1 MFSLEALQGVVNV
14 RKVDLSVLFMATM
27 LSVVAFLTVYP
38 LGMIVYGSFRSA
50 APGAPGF
57 FTLEG
62 YQLAFTDPTV
72 GKALVT
78 TFWLGLVR
86 TVISTVLAMFF
97 CWVLVRTD
105 MPYKGALEFF
115 FWVNFFLPILPMTMG
130 WILLLDQSY
139 GLINVAI
146 LKIFPFLSEGPFSI
160 YSYGGIIWAH
170 LAYSVSVRVLILAP
184 AFRNMDPSL
193 EEAGRVSGFTNLGTL
208 FRVTLPLLIPS
219 IMGSTF
225 LGFIKSLES
234 FEVELLLGMPA
245 KIFVYST
252 KVYDM
257 LRWEPPQYPPA
268 MALSMVFM
276 LFVFALVFLNRWI
289 ITRRQYTTVSGKA
302 FRVAPVRVGRWR
314 WLLLAICV
322 LYLLVFT
329 VTPFALLLL
338 GTFMKIAGMFSLPD
352 PYTLEHWKDVLW
364 DPLFFRSVINSLLLG
379 VGAALVGAMFYSL
392 ISYISLRTKLAG
404 RSTLDFMT
412 WLPWAVPGLLLSV
425 GLLWVVLGTFGL
437 LVPLYGTLH
446 ILIIAMI
453 INQMPVGV
461 RIMDGSMIQ
470 IGRELEESAR
480 VSGASW
486 LYTFRRVLMP
496 LLSPTFTATAIIIF
510 LTAIREI
517 SLVVLLYSPKW
528 RVLSILMLEHWIG
541 QSSEKGM
548 VVGLVITLLSLIVA
562 IGARCLGMKLALAE

>member
-1 MFSLEALQGVVNV
+1 MSF
-14 RKVDLSVLFMATM
+14 RKTDLSILLMALM
-27 LSVVAFLTVYP
+27 LGVVAFLTVYP
-38 LGMIVYGSFRSA
+38 LGMIVYGSLRSA

-57 FTLEG
+57 FTLDG
-62 YQLAFTDPTV
+62 YRLAFTDPTI
-72 GKALVT
+72 GKALLT
-78 TFWLGLVR
+78 TFWLGLAR
-86 TVISTVLAMFF
+86 TVISTILAIFF

-105 MPYKGALEFF
+105 MPGKGIMEFF

-130 WILLLDQSY
+130 WILLLDGSY

-146 LKIFPFLSEGPFSI
+146 LKIFPFLTHGPFSVH
-160 YSYGGIIWAH
+160 SYGGIIWAH

-184 AFRNMDPSL
+184 AFRNMDPAL
-193 EEAGRVSGFTNLGTL
+193 EEAGRMSGFGNLGTL
-208 FRVTLPLLIPS
+208 LRITLPLLMPAIV
-219 IMGSTF
+219 GSTF

-276 LFVFALVFLNRWI
+276 LFVFGLVFFNRWI
-289 ITRRQYTTVSGKA
+289 ITRRHYTTVSGKA
-302 FRVAPVRVGRWR
+302 FRVAPIHVGPWR
-314 WLLLAICV
+314 WVLLAVCV
-322 LYLLVFT
+322 LYLVVFT
-329 VTPFALLLL
+329 LTPFTLLFL

-352 PYTLEHWKDVLW
+352 PYTLEHWKDVLN
-364 DPLFFRSVINSLLLG
+364 DPLFFRSLINSLVLG
-379 VGAALVGAMFYSL
+379 GGAALVGAFFYSL
-392 ISYISLRTKLAG
+392 ISYLSLRTRLAG
-404 RSTLDFMT
+404 RSALDFMT

-425 GLLWVVLGTFGL
+425 GLLWVVLGSFGL
-437 LVPLYGTLH
+437 LVPLYGTLQ
-446 ILIIAMI
+446 ILIIAVV

-461 RIMDGSMIQ
+461 RIMDGTMVQ

-486 LYTFRRVLMP
+486 LYSFRRVLMP

-510 LTAIREI
+510 LSALREI

-548 VVGLVITLLSLIVA
+548 VVGLIITLLSLIVA
-562 IGARCLGMKLALAE
+562 VAAKCMGMKLALAE